1 MIITT
6 IYKYGFVYSNV
17 KYVWKDKKLYR
28 LPYTKEKRSY
38 GFMEVPFYCFKST
51 LVCNIQRVKM
61 TLNKLKSMTIEI
73 NESFETIED
82 NNLPF

>member
-1 MIITT
+1 
-6 IYKYGFVYSNV
+6 
-17 KYVWKDKKLYR
+17 
-28 LPYTKEKRSY
+28 
-38 GFMEVPFYCFKST
+38 MEVPFYCFKST